1 MKVQKRA
8 CMLLSLSLPCARPFV
23 FSQVAVYSI
32 AILSILFRV
41 SISLLCALYKKFFVF
56 ISLNSYC
63 QFVKQIA
70 TIFTFLIWVY
80 FCDFNHQ
87 GSYSSYLKTLLTQK
101 MKWGQFVI
109 FSRVLGMYITFII
122 SYFHLEIRT
131 FSNTIFLYDYKR
143 FWEYVCLKFTA
154 IPREGYCS

>member
-41 SISLLCALYKKFFVF
+41 SISLLCALYNFFFVF
-56 ISLNSYC
+56 ISLNSNC
-63 QFVKQIA
+63 QFAGQIG
-70 TIFTFLIWVY
+70 TIVIFLIC
-80 FCDFNHQ
+80 FFFD
-87 GSYSSYLKTLLTQK
+87 LKTLLTQK
-101 MKWGQFVI
+101 VKWGQFVI